1 MCYQAVTSYAGHLT
15 PQLRCCAPSPSVR
28 PSTHT
33 ATRLPATQGA
43 RAIRAMI
50 QPAIAPA
57 HTASVGKAL
66 PLSSAEP

>member
-1 MCYQAVTSYAGHLT
+1 MLSGGNLVCWSPHSTAPL
-15 PQLRCCAPSPSVR
+15 LRPIPVGPPVHAHGPGS
-28 PSTHT
+28 
-33 ATRLPATQGA
+33 ATQG
-43 RAIRAMI
+43 AIRAMI